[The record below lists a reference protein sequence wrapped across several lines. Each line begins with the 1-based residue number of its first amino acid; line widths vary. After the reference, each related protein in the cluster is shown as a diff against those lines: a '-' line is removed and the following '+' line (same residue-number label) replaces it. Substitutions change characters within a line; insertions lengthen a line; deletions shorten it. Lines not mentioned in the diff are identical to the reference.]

1 MTSDIGSFV
10 VESGDSIV
18 GIGALIVRDGS
29 IRFTPNAPDER
40 AAAESAA
47 TVPVSVRSPV
57 MPSGGWVS
65 LSGTLLDG
73 AIEADVID
81 GIDRPEFPGEPAL
94 RIPGPAGSTWTRNAV
109 LESVEQSESDLRSA
123 TGAYRDSDG
132 TLVVTLGYV
141 HLDRRACDWLAQPHP
156 GPIDVWVALRPG
168 TPRVAMITGN
178 EYDSQ

>member
-1 MTSDIGSFV
+1 MTSEIDSFA
-10 VESGDSIV
+10 VESGDPIV
-18 GIGALIVRDGS
+18 GIGALLLDDGS
-29 IRFTPNAPDER
+29 IRLTPNAPDER
-40 AAAESAA
+40 AATLSAV
-47 TVPVSVRSPV
+47 TLPVTGRNSV

-109 LESVEQSESDLRSA
+109 LESVEQSVSDLRSA
-123 TGAYRDSDG
+123 SGAYRDSDG
-132 TLVVTLGYV
+132 TLVVTLGYL

-156 GPIDVWVALRPG
+156 GPIDVWVAVRPAS
-168 TPRVAMITGN
+168 RH
-178 EYDSQ
+178 SR

>member
-1 MTSDIGSFV
+1 MTSEIDSFA
-10 VESGDSIV
+10 VESGDPIV
-18 GIGALIVRDGS
+18 GIGALLLDDGS
-29 IRFTPNAPDER
+29 IRLTPNAPDER
-40 AAAESAA
+40 AATLSAV
-47 TVPVSVRSPV
+47 TLPVTGRNSV

-109 LESVEQSESDLRSA
+109 LESIEQSESDLRSA
-123 TGAYRDSDG
+123 SGAYRDSDG
-132 TLVVTLGYV
+132 TLVVTLGYL

-156 GPIDVWVALRPG
+156 GPIDVWVGPA
-168 TPRVAMITGN
+168 PRGPRK
-178 EYDSQ
+178 SP

>member
-1 MTSDIGSFV
+1 MTSEIDSFA
-10 VESGDSIV
+10 VESGDPIV
-18 GIGALIVRDGS
+18 GIGALLVDDGS
-29 IRFTPNAPDER
+29 IRLTPNAPDER
-40 AAAESAA
+40 AATLSAV
-47 TVPVSVRSPV
+47 TLPVTGRNSV

-132 TLVVTLGYV
+132 TLVVTLGYL

-168 TPRVAMITGN
+168 DPASRHDHMKRI
-178 EYDSQ
+178 